1 MSNPSTIEKDE
12 CMSLARQWIELEM
25 TMSSRISQIEKDP
38 LFENEKLGLDIL
50 IFLGQ
55 SAGLWQRTKRC
66 LDDSHICPLHHWSTA
81 GQLAKT
87 HD

>member
-50 IFLGQ
+50 IFLGR
-55 SAGLWQRTKRC
+55 SAGLWQRGQNDASIIAT
-66 LDDSHICPLHHWSTA
+66 SVPFITGA
-81 GQLAKT
+81 QLAN
-87 HD
+87 